1 MGVSVSSYQNTLT
14 ALIEGDIDHH
24 TAKEIRETIDG
35 YVEKYNP
42 KFLELDFSGVQFM
55 DSSGIG
61 LIMGR
66 FKLMSAIKGSLKVIN
81 IPKSLERMI
90 MLSGLT
96 ALGIFE
102 KEEKKANA
110 RSNKRNEHK
119 FF

>member
-1 MGVSVSSYQNTLT
+1 MGVRVASYKNMLT

-42 KFLELDFSGVQFM
+42 KLLELDFSGVQFM

-66 FKLMSAIKGSLKVIN
+66 FKLMSAMKGNLKVIN
-81 IPKSLERMI
+81 IPQGLERMVK
-90 MLSGLT
+90 LSGLC

-102 KEEKKANA
+102 KEDKKTNA
-110 RSNKRNEHK
+110 RCNKRNEYK
-119 FF
+119 LF